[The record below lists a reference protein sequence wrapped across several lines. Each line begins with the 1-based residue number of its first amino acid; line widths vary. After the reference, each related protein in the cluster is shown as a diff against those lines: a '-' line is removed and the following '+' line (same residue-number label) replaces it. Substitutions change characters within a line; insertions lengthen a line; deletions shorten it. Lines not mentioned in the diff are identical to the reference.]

1 MSSIFP
7 NQTDGNDPASQQRG
21 LENMVREL
29 TNQLGERNAELAAAR
44 AVLQTQDGQPEVQL
58 QRIFQYTAIA
68 IGILS
73 GSDFTVELTNPAMC
87 ALWGRTEEELLGKP
101 IFSVLPE
108 AAEQGFEALLT
119 GVLQTNKQFV
129 GTELP
134 VMLNRNGTLDMVYF
148 DLVYEP
154 LPDADGRVNR
164 IIVTANDVT
173 NRVQMSKKADQ
184 LLAQERELHELKS
197 NFVTMASHEFRTPM
211 GTILSSASLIGRYN
225 GADEGEK
232 RERHVARI
240 KAAVHGLTDLLNDF
254 LSLGQM
260 DQETMHGL
268 PQPLELRA
276 FCDEILNDMQGMMK
290 FGQQFIYQ
298 QLIGQSVINIDG
310 SMLRNILINLLVN
323 ASKYSSE
330 GKDIEL
336 TTSVVDDKLVV
347 TVRDEGIGIP
357 DADKDKLF
365 INFFR
370 ARNAIHVQGTGLG
383 LYIVKR
389 YVDLLGGTIS
399 FTSQIDSGTIFT
411 VQLPIYPIVA

>member
-1 MSSIFP
+1 MSLIFADM
-7 NQTDGNDPASQQRG
+7 TDHNDPDSRERR
-21 LENMVREL
+21 LENTVLEL
-29 TNQLGERNAELAAAR
+29 TNQLGDRDADLTAAR
-44 AVLQTQDGQPEVQL
+44 AALPTQGGQSETQL

-68 IGILS
+68 IGILR
-73 GSDFTVELTNPAMC
+73 GPDFVVELANPAMC

-108 AAEQGFEALLT
+108 SAEQGFEALLT

-129 GTELP
+129 GMELP
-134 VMLNRNGTLDMVYF
+134 VMLNRKGVLDKVYF

-154 LPDADGRVNR
+154 LPDADGRVSR
-164 IIVTANDVT
+164 I
-173 NRVQMSKKADQ
+173 
-184 LLAQERELHELKS
+184 
-197 NFVTMASHEFRTPM
+197 
-211 GTILSSASLIGRYN
+211 
-225 GADEGEK
+225 K

-240 KAAVHGLTDLLNDF
+240 KTAVHGLTDLLNDF

-260 DQETMHGL
+260 DQETMHGM

-276 FCDEILNDMQGMMK
+276 FCDEILDDMQGMMK
-290 FGQQFIYQ
+290 AGQRFVYQ
-298 QLIGQSVINIDG
+298 QLTVQPIINIDG

-330 GKDIEL
+330 GKAIEL
-336 TTSVVDDKLVV
+336 TTNVQDHQLVV
-347 TVRDEGIGIP
+347 TVKDEGIGIP

-399 FTSQIDSGTIFT
+399 FTSQLNSGTIFT
-411 VQLPIYPIVA
+411 VQLPVYPVAA